1 MFIRV
6 SKLFRLLGKP
16 NKPTFEGAKRCVWI
30 AAGVHSTTFWVLV
43 VGAAALMVII
53 LAAIACWVA
62 RRRSSLAHKLGG
74 KRGPD
79 AALVF
84 QPPRRAT
91 AVRSPGSATHY
102 LRKSPSPTAA
112 TAPQPASPPQPGP
125 QTPHNP
131 PSVATT
137 PHSPT
142 APNEPTPLSKELADA
157 HATEKIKPL
166 EPEVNDGRLG
176 DLHFKLRYENEKSAL
191 VVSVVSCQNLPG
203 REPAGPDPYV
213 KLQLLPD
220 KQHKVKTRVVRKTRC
235 PVYDEDFTFY
245 GIAPH
250 QLTGTTLHFIVLSF
264 DRYSRDEIIGEVVS
278 PLSNL
283 ELHSGEA
290 MALCREIQPRSLKVV
305 TIFLE
310 FFFAVSEA
318 VIPKCSHCKALHP
331 RVGLMR
337 SVGRGEVLVS
347 LCWQPAAARLTV
359 VLLKARNL
367 PKMDVTGL
375 ADPFKGVGYNRYVA
389 SLLFYSYVKMYLL
402 YNGQRI
408 AKKKTHVKKRTLNP
422 VFNESFVFEV
432 PAAPS
437 ATLDHVSLELLV
449 LDWDRVTKNEVIGRI
464 ELGVNG
470 TGSSRHHWREVQAA
484 PRRQIAD
491 WHKLKE

>member
-1 MFIRV
+1 
-6 SKLFRLLGKP
+6 
-16 NKPTFEGAKRCVWI
+16 
-30 AAGVHSTTFWVLV
+30 
-43 VGAAALMVII
+43 AAALA
-53 LAAIACWVA
+53 LALLAGVACWAA
-62 RRRSSLAHKLGG
+62 RRKNTLAHKLGG

-79 AALVF
+79 KALVF

-102 LRKSPSPTAA
+102 LRKSPSPTAP
-112 TAPQPASPPQPGP
+112 TAPTATSPPRPQPTPTPTP
-125 QTPHNP
+125 QNP
-131 PSVATT
+131 PSGGTS
-137 PHSPT
+137 PHTPT
-142 APNEPTPLSKELADA
+142 APEPAPLSKELADA
-157 HATEKIKPL
+157 NATEKPKPVDN
-166 EPEVNDGRLG
+166 EPAVEGRLG
-176 DLHFKLRYENEKSAL
+176 DLHFKLRYENEKNAL
-191 VVSVVSCQNLPG
+191 VVSVVSCQGLPG

-250 QLTGTTLHFIVLSF
+250 QLAAITLHFVVLSF

-278 PLSNL
+278 PLSTL
-283 ELHSGEA
+283 QLHSGEA
-290 MALCREIQPRSLKVV
+290 MALCREIQPRSLK
-305 TIFLE
+305 
-310 FFFAVSEA
+310 
-318 VIPKCSHCKALHP
+318 
-331 RVGLMR
+331 MR

-375 ADPFKGVGYNRYVA
+375 ADP
-389 SLLFYSYVKMYLL
+389 YVKMYLL

-432 PAAPS
+432 PAAPN

-449 LDWDRVTKNEVIGRI
+449 LDWDRVTKNEVIGRL
-464 ELGVNG
+464 ELGAEG
-470 TGSSRHHWREVQAA
+470 TGSARHHWREVQAA

>member
-1 MFIRV
+1 MKMLAP
-6 SKLFRLLGKP
+6 SD
-16 NKPTFEGAKRCVWI
+16 
-30 AAGVHSTTFWVLV
+30 GVNITPVDSYGTTFW
-43 VGAAALMVII
+43 I
-53 LAAIACWVA
+53 LICGAIALLLAVLAVLACWIA
-62 RRRSSLAHKLGG
+62 RRRNSLAHKLGG

-79 AALVF
+79 KALVF

-102 LRKSPSPTAA
+102 LRKSPSPTAPA
-112 TAPQPASPPQPGP
+112 PPTASSPPQPQPPP
-125 QTPHNP
+125 QNNHQSSSNNNSPNT
-131 PSVATT
+131 
-137 PHSPT
+137 PT
-142 APNEPTPLSKELADA
+142 APTEPAPLSKELADA
-157 HATEKIKPL
+157 NATEKVKTV
-166 EPEVNDGRLG
+166 EPETNDGRLG
-176 DLHFKLRYENEKSAL
+176 DLHFKLRYETEKNAL

-250 QLTGTTLHFIVLSF
+250 QLTAITLHFVVLSF
-264 DRYSRDEIIGEVVS
+264 DRYSRDEIIGEVIS

-283 ELHSGEA
+283 QLHSGEA
-290 MALCREIQPRSLKVV
+290 MALCREIQPRSLK
-305 TIFLE
+305 
-310 FFFAVSEA
+310 
-318 VIPKCSHCKALHP
+318 
-331 RVGLMR
+331 MR

-375 ADPFKGVGYNRYVA
+375 ADP
-389 SLLFYSYVKMYLL
+389 YVKMYLL

-432 PAAPS
+432 PNAPN

-449 LDWDRVTKNEVIGRI
+449 LDWDRVTKNEVIGRL
-464 ELGVNG
+464 ELGANG
-470 TGSSRHHWREVQAA
+470 AGSARHHWREVQAA

>member
-1 MFIRV
+1 MKMLVAPHDGPDINPV
-6 SKLFRLLGKP
+6 ESGGQLH
-16 NKPTFEGAKRCVWI
+16 GATLW
-30 AAGVHSTTFWVLV
+30 LV
-43 VGAAALMVII
+43 GCGAAALIVAAL
-53 LAAIACWVA
+53 LALACWIA
-62 RRRSSLAHKLGG
+62 RRRHSLAHKLGG

-79 AALVF
+79 KALVF

-112 TAPQPASPPQPGP
+112 APPAPPAPANSPPAQP
-125 QTPHNP
+125 TPNNT
-131 PSVATT
+131 ATT
-137 PHSPT
+137 PTGGNSPHSPT
-142 APNEPTPLSKELADA
+142 APTEPTPLSKELADA
-157 HATEKIKPL
+157 NATEKTKVA
-166 EPEVNDGRLG
+166 EPENTDGRLG
-176 DLHFKLRYENEKSAL
+176 DLHFKLRYENEKNAL
-191 VVSVVSCQNLPG
+191 VVSVVSCQGLPG
-203 REPAGPDPYV
+203 REPTGPDPYV

-250 QLTGTTLHFIVLSF
+250 QITAITLHFVVLSF

-283 ELHSGEA
+283 QLHSGEA
-290 MALCREIQPRSLKVV
+290 MALCREIQPRSLK
-305 TIFLE
+305 
-310 FFFAVSEA
+310 
-318 VIPKCSHCKALHP
+318 
-331 RVGLMR
+331 MR

-375 ADPFKGVGYNRYVA
+375 ADP
-389 SLLFYSYVKMYLL
+389 YVKMYLL

-422 VFNESFVFEV
+422 VFNESFVFDV
-432 PAAPS
+432 PAAPN

-449 LDWDRVTKNEVIGRI
+449 LDWDRVTKNEVIGRL
-464 ELGVNG
+464 ELGCAG
-470 TGSSRHHWREVQAA
+470 AGSARHHWREVQAA

>member
-1 MFIRV
+1 M
-6 SKLFRLLGKP
+6 KRLTSHDVDISPIESPG
-16 NKPTFEGAKRCVWI
+16 EW
-30 AAGVHSTTFWVLV
+30 HSATFWVLV
-43 VGAAALMVII
+43 VGASALVAVA
-53 LAAIACWVA
+53 LAAFACWVA
-62 RRRSSLAHKLGG
+62 RRRSTLAHKLGG

-79 AALVF
+79 KALVF

-112 TAPQPASPPQPGP
+112 APPTASPPQPQP
-125 QTPHNP
+125 PANP
-131 PSVATT
+131 PSGGNS
-137 PHSPT
+137 PHTPT
-142 APNEPTPLSKELADA
+142 APEPAPLSKELADA
-157 HATEKIKPL
+157 NATEKPKPI
-166 EPEVNDGRLG
+166 EPETTTDGKLG

-191 VVSVVSCQNLPG
+191 VVSVVSCQGLPG

-250 QLTGTTLHFIVLSF
+250 QLSAITLHFVVLSF

-278 PLSNL
+278 PLSAL
-283 ELHSGEA
+283 ALHSGEP
-290 MALCREIQPRSLKVV
+290 MALCREIQPRSLK
-305 TIFLE
+305 
-310 FFFAVSEA
+310 
-318 VIPKCSHCKALHP
+318 
-331 RVGLMR
+331 MR

-375 ADPFKGVGYNRYVA
+375 ADP
-389 SLLFYSYVKMYLL
+389 YVKMYLL

-432 PAAPS
+432 PAAPN
-437 ATLDHVSLELLV
+437 AALDHVALELLV
-449 LDWDRVTKNEVIGRI
+449 LDWDRVTKNEVIGRL
-464 ELGVNG
+464 ELGAEGAG
-470 TGSSRHHWREVQAA
+470 TARHHWREVQAA

>member
-1 MFIRV
+1 MKMLTAHDGPDIAPV
-6 SKLFRLLGKP
+6 E
-16 NKPTFEGAKRCVWI
+16 PT
-30 AAGVHSTTFWVLV
+30 AGVHSTTFWVLV

-290 MALCREIQPRSLKVV
+290 MALCREIQPRSLK
-305 TIFLE
+305 
-310 FFFAVSEA
+310 
-318 VIPKCSHCKALHP
+318 
-331 RVGLMR
+331 MR

-375 ADPFKGVGYNRYVA
+375 ADP
-389 SLLFYSYVKMYLL
+389 YVKMYLL

>member
-1 MFIRV
+1 M
-6 SKLFRLLGKP
+6 LMLQDGP
-16 NKPTFEGAKRCVWI
+16 DI
-30 AAGVHSTTFWVLV
+30 APVESSGEWHSATFWVFV
-43 VGAAALMVII
+43 VGAAAVVAGM
-53 LAAIACWVA
+53 LAALACWVA
-62 RRRSSLAHKLGG
+62 RRRASLAHKLGG

-79 AALVF
+79 KALVF

-112 TAPQPASPPQPGP
+112 APTPATSPPQP
-125 QTPHNP
+125 QP
-131 PSVATT
+131 PAPKDLSPGGNS

-142 APNEPTPLSKELADA
+142 APAEPAPLSKELADA
-157 HATEKIKPL
+157 TATEKIKPT
-166 EPEVNDGRLG
+166 EPENNDGRLG

-191 VVSVVSCQNLPG
+191 VVSVVSCQGLPG

-250 QLTGTTLHFIVLSF
+250 QLSAITLHFVVLSF

-283 ELHSGEA
+283 QLQSGEA
-290 MALCREIQPRSLKVV
+290 MALCREIQPRSLK
-305 TIFLE
+305 
-310 FFFAVSEA
+310 
-318 VIPKCSHCKALHP
+318 
-331 RVGLMR
+331 MR
-337 SVGRGEVLVS
+337 SAGRGEVLVS

-375 ADPFKGVGYNRYVA
+375 ADP
-389 SLLFYSYVKMYLL
+389 YVKMYLL

-437 ATLDHVSLELLV
+437 ASLDHVSLELLV
-449 LDWDRVTKNEVIGRI
+449 LDWDRVTKNEVIGRL
-464 ELGVNG
+464 ELGANG
-470 TGSSRHHWREVQAA
+470 TGSARHHWREVQAA

>member
-1 MFIRV
+1 M
-6 SKLFRLLGKP
+6 KMLAPHDGP
-16 NKPTFEGAKRCVWI
+16 DI
-30 AAGVHSTTFWVLV
+30 APVDSSGEWHTATIWLIV
-43 VGAAALMVII
+43 VGAGGLLLAGLGAA
-53 LAAIACWVA
+53 ACWLA

-79 AALVF
+79 KALVF

-102 LRKSPSPTAA
+102 LRKSPSPTAP
-112 TAPQPASPPQPGP
+112 APPSASPPQPQPPP
-125 QTPHNP
+125 QNPGSGHN
-131 PSVATT
+131 S

-142 APNEPTPLSKELADA
+142 APAEPAPLSKELADA
-157 HATEKIKPL
+157 NATEKVKPT
-166 EPEVNDGRLG
+166 EPDTNDGRLG
-176 DLHFKLRYENEKSAL
+176 DLHFKLRYENERNAL
-191 VVSVVSCQNLPG
+191 VVSVVSCQGLPG

-245 GIAPH
+245 GLGPN
-250 QLTGTTLHFIVLSF
+250 QLAEITLHFVVLSF
-264 DRYSRDEIIGEVVS
+264 DRYSRDEIIGEVIA
-278 PLSNL
+278 PLCGL
-283 ELHSGEA
+283 QLQSGEA
-290 MALCREIQPRSLKVV
+290 MALCREIQPRSLK
-305 TIFLE
+305 
-310 FFFAVSEA
+310 
-318 VIPKCSHCKALHP
+318 
-331 RVGLMR
+331 MR

-375 ADPFKGVGYNRYVA
+375 ADP
-389 SLLFYSYVKMYLL
+389 YVKMYLL

-432 PAAPS
+432 PAAPN

-449 LDWDRVTKNEVIGRI
+449 LDWDRVTKNEVIGRL
-464 ELGVNG
+464 ELGAEG
-470 TGSSRHHWREVQAA
+470 AGSARHHWREVQAA

>member
-1 MFIRV
+1 MKMLAPHDGPDIAPV
-6 SKLFRLLGKP
+6 DSAGELH
-16 NKPTFEGAKRCVWI
+16 GATLWLVVC
-30 AAGVHSTTFWVLV
+30 GVAVLV
-43 VGAAALMVII
+43 AAAL
-53 LAAIACWVA
+53 AALACWIA
-62 RRRSSLAHKLGG
+62 RRRNSLAHKLGG

-79 AALVF
+79 KALVF

-102 LRKSPSPTAA
+102 LRKSPSPTAPRP
-112 TAPQPASPPQPGP
+112 APPTP
-125 QTPHNP
+125 QTPAVNP
-131 PSVATT
+131 ATT
-137 PHSPT
+137 PTGGNSPQSPL
-142 APNEPTPLSKELADA
+142 APTEPAPLSKELADA
-157 HATEKIKPL
+157 NATEKTKTT
-166 EPEVNDGRLG
+166 EPESNDGRLG
-176 DLHFKLRYENEKSAL
+176 DLHFKLRYETEKNAL

-245 GIAPH
+245 GIYQH
-250 QLTGTTLHFIVLSF
+250 QISLITLHFVVLSF
-264 DRYSRDEIIGEVVS
+264 DRYSRDEIIGEVVA
-278 PLSNL
+278 PLTSL
-283 ELHSGEA
+283 QLQSGEP
-290 MALCREIQPRSLKVV
+290 MALCREIQPRSLK
-305 TIFLE
+305 
-310 FFFAVSEA
+310 
-318 VIPKCSHCKALHP
+318 
-331 RVGLMR
+331 MR

-375 ADPFKGVGYNRYVA
+375 ADP
-389 SLLFYSYVKMYLL
+389 YVKMYLL

-432 PAAPS
+432 PAAPN

-449 LDWDRVTKNEVIGRI
+449 LDWDRVTKNEVIGRL
-464 ELGVNG
+464 ELGAVG
-470 TGSSRHHWREVQAA
+470 AGSARHHWREVQAA

>member
-1 MFIRV
+1 MFSYV
-6 SKLFRLLGKP
+6 FNGYRLIGGELH
-16 NKPTFEGAKRCVWI
+16 GA
-30 AAGVHSTTFWVLV
+30 TFWVV
-43 VGAAALMVII
+43 MVGAAVAVATI
-53 LAAIACWVA
+53 LAAFACWVA
-62 RRRSSLAHKLGG
+62 RRRNSLAHKLGEVRENLYCNNQQQATAHIRG

-79 AALVF
+79 KALVF

-102 LRKSPSPTAA
+102 LRKSPSPTAPTGPTGP
-112 TAPQPASPPQPGP
+112 TAPTMTSPPQP
-125 QTPHNP
+125 HP
-131 PSVATT
+131 PSGGNSPST
-137 PHSPT
+137 PT
-142 APNEPTPLSKELADA
+142 APPTEPTPLSKELADA
-157 HATEKIKPL
+157 NATEKKDKV
-166 EPEVNDGRLG
+166 EPEVNNEGKLG
-176 DLHFKLRYENEKSAL
+176 DLHFKLRYENEKTAL
-191 VVSVVSCQNLPG
+191 VVSVVSCQGLPG

-250 QLTGTTLHFIVLSF
+250 QLSAITLHFVVLSF

-278 PLSNL
+278 PLSTL
-283 ELHSGEA
+283 QLQSGEA
-290 MALCREIQPRSLKVV
+290 MALCREIQPRSLK
-305 TIFLE
+305 
-310 FFFAVSEA
+310 
-318 VIPKCSHCKALHP
+318 
-331 RVGLMR
+331 MR

-375 ADPFKGVGYNRYVA
+375 ADP
-389 SLLFYSYVKMYLL
+389 YVKMYLL

-432 PAAPS
+432 PAAPT

-449 LDWDRVTKNEVIGRI
+449 LDWDRVTKNEVIGRL
-464 ELGVNG
+464 ELGAEG
-470 TGSSRHHWREVQAA
+470 AGSARHHWREVQAA

>member
-1 MFIRV
+1 M
-6 SKLFRLLGKP
+6 KMLAAA
-16 NKPTFEGAKRCVWI
+16 EGPDITPVESSGEW
-30 AAGVHSTTFWVLV
+30 HSATFWVLV
-43 VGAAALMVII
+43 VGAAALLAII
-53 LAAIACWVA
+53 LAAVACWVA
-62 RRRSSLAHKLGG
+62 RRRHSLAHKLGS

-79 AALVF
+79 KALVF

-102 LRKSPSPTAA
+102 LRKSPSPTAP
-112 TAPQPASPPQPGP
+112 APAPPQP
-125 QTPHNP
+125 QTPANP
-131 PSVATT
+131 PSGGNS

-142 APNEPTPLSKELADA
+142 APTAPSEPAPLSKELADV
-157 HATEKIKPL
+157 HATEKVKPL
-166 EPEVNDGRLG
+166 EPETNDGKLG

-250 QLTGTTLHFIVLSF
+250 QLTGITLHFVVLSF

-283 ELHSGEA
+283 QLQSGEA
-290 MALCREIQPRSLKVV
+290 MALCREIQPRSLK
-305 TIFLE
+305 
-310 FFFAVSEA
+310 
-318 VIPKCSHCKALHP
+318 
-331 RVGLMR
+331 MR

-375 ADPFKGVGYNRYVA
+375 ADP
-389 SLLFYSYVKMYLL
+389 YVKMYLL

-432 PAAPS
+432 PAAPN

-449 LDWDRVTKNEVIGRI
+449 LDWDRVTKNEVIGRV
-464 ELGVNG
+464 ELGANG
-470 TGSSRHHWREVQAA
+470 TGSARHHWREVQAA

>member
-1 MFIRV
+1 MAVKVDII
-6 SKLFRLLGKP
+6 LYILEAG
-16 NKPTFEGAKRCVWI
+16 EWHGA
-30 AAGVHSTTFWVLV
+30 AFWVV
-43 VGAAALMVII
+43 VCGAAALA
-53 LAAIACWVA
+53 LAALAGVACWLA
-62 RRRSSLAHKLGG
+62 KRRSALAHKLGG

-79 AALVF
+79 KALVF

-102 LRKSPSPTAA
+102 LRKSPSPTAPA
-112 TAPQPASPPQPGP
+112 PAPAPPAAASPQPASAPAPPQL
-125 QTPHNP
+125 
-131 PSVATT
+131 PSSGATS

-142 APNEPTPLSKELADA
+142 APEPAPLSKELADA
-157 HATEKIKPL
+157 TATEKIKPIDSDTS
-166 EPEVNDGRLG
+166 EGKLG

-191 VVSVVSCQNLPG
+191 VVSVVSCQGLPG

-245 GIAPH
+245 GLAPH
-250 QLTGTTLHFIVLSF
+250 QLSAITLHFVVLSF
-264 DRYSRDEIIGEVVS
+264 DRYSRDEIIGEVVA
-278 PLSNL
+278 PLSAL
-283 ELHSGEA
+283 QLQSGEA
-290 MALCREIQPRSLKVV
+290 MALCREVQPRSLKM
-305 TIFLE
+305 L
-310 FFFAVSEA
+310 
-318 VIPKCSHCKALHP
+318 
-331 RVGLMR
+331 R
-337 SVGRGEVLVS
+337 VGRGEVLVS

-375 ADPFKGVGYNRYVA
+375 ADP
-389 SLLFYSYVKMYLL
+389 YVKMYLL

-422 VFNESFVFEV
+422 VFNESFVFEL
-432 PAAPS
+432 PAA
-437 ATLDHVSLELLV
+437 AAQAALDHVALELLV
-449 LDWDRVTKNEVIGRI
+449 LDWDRVTKNEVIGRL
-464 ELGVNG
+464 ELGANG
-470 TGSSRHHWREVQAA
+470 AGSARHHWREVQAA

>member
-1 MFIRV
+1 MRRV
-6 SKLFRLLGKP
+6 HE
-16 NKPTFEGAKRCVWI
+16 FEQQTGEWHGA
-30 AAGVHSTTFWVLV
+30 TFWVLV
-43 VGAAALMVII
+43 VGAAAAAVTI
-53 LAAIACWVA
+53 LAALACWVA
-62 RRRSSLAHKLGG
+62 RRRTTLAHKLGG
-74 KRGPD
+74 KRAPD
-79 AALVF
+79 KALVF

-102 LRKSPSPTAA
+102 LRKSPSPTAP
-112 TAPQPASPPQPGP
+112 APAGSPPQSCQP
-125 QTPHNP
+125 P
-131 PSVATT
+131 PSGGTS
-137 PHSPT
+137 PHTPT
-142 APNEPTPLSKELADA
+142 APPLEAAPLSKELADA
-157 HATEKIKPL
+157 TATEKPKPV
-166 EPEVNDGRLG
+166 EPEVTEGKLG

-191 VVSVVSCQNLPG
+191 VVSVVSCQGLPG

-245 GIAPH
+245 GLAPH
-250 QLTGTTLHFIVLSF
+250 QLTGITLHFVVLSF
-264 DRYSRDEIIGEVVS
+264 DRYSRDEIIGEVVA
-278 PLSNL
+278 PLSSL
-283 ELHSGEA
+283 QLHSGEA
-290 MALCREIQPRSLKVV
+290 MALCREIQPRSLK
-305 TIFLE
+305 
-310 FFFAVSEA
+310 
-318 VIPKCSHCKALHP
+318 
-331 RVGLMR
+331 MR

-375 ADPFKGVGYNRYVA
+375 ADP
-389 SLLFYSYVKMYLL
+389 YVKMYLL

-432 PAAPS
+432 PAAPN

-449 LDWDRVTKNEVIGRI
+449 LDWDRVTKNEVIGRL
-464 ELGVNG
+464 ELGAEG
-470 TGSSRHHWREVQAA
+470 TGSARHHWREVQAA

>member
-1 MFIRV
+1 MNILTPHDGPDI
-6 SKLFRLLGKP
+6 SPIDSGG
-16 NKPTFEGAKRCVWI
+16 EW
-30 AAGVHSTTFWVLV
+30 HSATFWVLV
-43 VGAAALMVII
+43 VGASALVAAALAVF
-53 LAAIACWVA
+53 ACWIT
-62 RRRSSLAHKLGG
+62 RRRSTLAHKLGG

-79 AALVF
+79 KALVF

-112 TAPQPASPPQPGP
+112 APPPTTSPPQPLPPTNPVMPSGGNS
-125 QTPHNP
+125 PH
-131 PSVATT
+131 T
-137 PHSPT
+137 PT
-142 APNEPTPLSKELADA
+142 APEPTPLSKELADA
-157 HATEKIKPL
+157 NATEKPKPI
-166 EPEVNDGRLG
+166 EPETNDGKLG

-191 VVSVVSCQNLPG
+191 VVSVVSCQGLPG

-250 QLTGTTLHFIVLSF
+250 QLAAITLHFVVLSF

-278 PLSNL
+278 PLSTL
-283 ELHSGEA
+283 QLHSGEA
-290 MALCREIQPRSLKVV
+290 TALCREIQPRSLK
-305 TIFLE
+305 
-310 FFFAVSEA
+310 
-318 VIPKCSHCKALHP
+318 
-331 RVGLMR
+331 MR

-375 ADPFKGVGYNRYVA
+375 ADP
-389 SLLFYSYVKMYLL
+389 YVKMYLL

-432 PAAPS
+432 PAAPN

-449 LDWDRVTKNEVIGRI
+449 LDWDRVTKNEVIGRL
-464 ELGVNG
+464 ELGAEG
-470 TGSSRHHWREVQAA
+470 AGSARHHWREVQAA

>member
-1 MFIRV
+1 MKMLMPHDGPDIAPIESSGEWHSSVFWAV
-6 SKLFRLLGKP
+6 VV
-16 NKPTFEGAKRCVWI
+16 C
-30 AAGVHSTTFWVLV
+30 AAGLL
-43 VGAAALMVII
+43 AAMLAAL
-53 LAAIACWVA
+53 ACWVA
-62 RRRSSLAHKLGG
+62 RRRATLAHKLGG

-79 AALVF
+79 KALVF

-112 TAPQPASPPQPGP
+112 PTPATSPPQPQPQPQLQPQLPTTKELSPGGLSP
-125 QTPHNP
+125 QTP
-131 PSVATT
+131 
-137 PHSPT
+137 T
-142 APNEPTPLSKELADA
+142 APEPLPLSKELADA
-157 HATEKIKPL
+157 AATEKVKPT
-166 EPEVNDGRLG
+166 EPENNDGRLG
-176 DLHFKLRYENEKSAL
+176 DLHFKLRYEKEKSAL
-191 VVSVVSCQNLPG
+191 VVSVVSCQGLPG

-245 GIAPH
+245 GLAPH
-250 QLTGTTLHFIVLSF
+250 QLAAITLHFVVLSF

-278 PLSNL
+278 PLSGL
-283 ELHSGEA
+283 QLHSGEA
-290 MALCREIQPRSLKVV
+290 MALCREIQPRSLK
-305 TIFLE
+305 
-310 FFFAVSEA
+310 
-318 VIPKCSHCKALHP
+318 
-331 RVGLMR
+331 MR

-375 ADPFKGVGYNRYVA
+375 ADP
-389 SLLFYSYVKMYLL
+389 YVKMYLL

-437 ATLDHVSLELLV
+437 ASLDHVSLELLV
-449 LDWDRVTKNEVIGRI
+449 LDWDRVTKNEVIGRL
-464 ELGVNG
+464 ELGAAG
-470 TGSSRHHWREVQAA
+470 TGSARHHWREVQAA

>member
-1 MFIRV
+1 MKMLAPHDGPDIAPV
-6 SKLFRLLGKP
+6 DSSGELH
-16 NKPTFEGAKRCVWI
+16 GA
-30 AAGVHSTTFWVLV
+30 TFWLLV
-43 VGAAALMVII
+43 CGAAAAVVTV
-53 LAAIACWVA
+53 LAALACWVT
-62 RRRSSLAHKLGG
+62 RRRNSLAHKLGS

-79 AALVF
+79 KALVF

-102 LRKSPSPTAA
+102 LRKSPSPTAP
-112 TAPQPASPPQPGP
+112 TAPATSPPH
-125 QTPHNP
+125 PHP
-131 PSVATT
+131 PITNHTGSKSPSGGTT

-142 APNEPTPLSKELADA
+142 APTEPTPLSKELADA
-157 HATEKIKPL
+157 NCTEKIKPV
-166 EPEVNDGRLG
+166 EPEPNNDGKLG

-191 VVSVVSCQNLPG
+191 VVSVVSCQGLPG

-245 GIAPH
+245 GIVPH
-250 QLTGTTLHFIVLSF
+250 QLAAITLHFVVLSF
-264 DRYSRDEIIGEVVS
+264 DRYSRDEIIGEVVA

-283 ELHSGEA
+283 QLQSGEA
-290 MALCREIQPRSLKVV
+290 MALCREIQPRSLK
-305 TIFLE
+305 
-310 FFFAVSEA
+310 
-318 VIPKCSHCKALHP
+318 
-331 RVGLMR
+331 MR

-375 ADPFKGVGYNRYVA
+375 ADP
-389 SLLFYSYVKMYLL
+389 YVKMYLL

-432 PAAPS
+432 PAAPN

-449 LDWDRVTKNEVIGRI
+449 LDWDRVTKNEVIGRL
-464 ELGVNG
+464 ELGAEG
-470 TGSSRHHWREVQAA
+470 TGSARHHWREVQAA

>member
-1 MFIRV
+1 
-6 SKLFRLLGKP
+6 S
-16 NKPTFEGAKRCVWI
+16 
-30 AAGVHSTTFWVLV
+30 
-43 VGAAALMVII
+43 
-53 LAAIACWVA
+53 
-62 RRRSSLAHKLGG
+62 

-79 AALVF
+79 KALVF

-102 LRKSPSPTAA
+102 LRKSPSPTA
-112 TAPQPASPPQPGP
+112 
-125 QTPHNP
+125 
-131 PSVATT
+131 
-137 PHSPT
+137 PT
-142 APNEPTPLSKELADA
+142 APNASSPPQLQPSLTPQQQPQTPCNPPSIHTSPSTPTGAEPAPLSKELSDA
-157 HATEKIKPL
+157 NATEKTKPV
-166 EPEVNDGRLG
+166 EPETNDGRNG
-176 DLHFKLRYENEKSAL
+176 GYENEKNAL
-191 VVSVVSCQNLPG
+191 VVSVVSCQGLPG

-245 GIAPH
+245 GLAPQ
-250 QLTGTTLHFIVLSF
+250 QLTAITLHFVVLSF

-278 PLSNL
+278 PLSSL
-283 ELHSGEA
+283 QLHSGEA
-290 MALCREIQPRSLKVV
+290 MALCREIQPRSLKVR
-305 TIFLE
+305 TFMKQ
-310 FFFAVSEA
+310 AK
-318 VIPKCSHCKALHP
+318 IPGAGNPKSNDETFTTDFENLALQ
-331 RVGLMR
+331 MR

-375 ADPFKGVGYNRYVA
+375 ADP
-389 SLLFYSYVKMYLL
+389 YVKMYLL

-432 PAAPS
+432 PAAPN

-449 LDWDRVTKNEVIGRI
+449 LDWDRLTKNEVIGRL
-464 ELGVNG
+464 ELGANG
-470 TGSSRHHWREVQAA
+470 SGSARHHWREVQAA

>member
-1 MFIRV
+1 MKMLAPQDGPDISPV
-6 SKLFRLLGKP
+6 ASAGDWY
-16 NKPTFEGAKRCVWI
+16 GA
-30 AAGVHSTTFWVLV
+30 TFWLWLCLAVTLVLSLL
-43 VGAAALMVII
+43 AAL
-53 LAAIACWVA
+53 ACWIA
-62 RRRSSLAHKLGG
+62 RRRNSLAHKLGG

-79 AALVF
+79 KALVF
-84 QPPRRAT
+84 QPPSRAT

-102 LRKSPSPTAA
+102 LRKSPSPTAP
-112 TAPQPASPPQPGP
+112 APPSAGSPPQQNSQNNSPSGNS
-125 QTPHNP
+125 PH
-131 PSVATT
+131 T
-137 PHSPT
+137 PT
-142 APNEPTPLSKELADA
+142 APAVDTAPLSKELADA
-157 HATEKIKPL
+157 HATEKVKP
-166 EPEVNDGRLG
+166 PENETNDGRLG
-176 DLHFKLRYENEKSAL
+176 DLHFKLRYENEKNAL
-191 VVSVVSCQNLPG
+191 VVSVVSCQGLPG

-245 GIAPH
+245 GIAPN
-250 QLTGTTLHFIVLSF
+250 QLTGITLHFVVLSF

-278 PLSNL
+278 PLSSL
-283 ELHSGEA
+283 QLHSGEA
-290 MALCREIQPRSLKVV
+290 MALCREIQPRSLK
-305 TIFLE
+305 
-310 FFFAVSEA
+310 
-318 VIPKCSHCKALHP
+318 
-331 RVGLMR
+331 MR

-375 ADPFKGVGYNRYVA
+375 ADP
-389 SLLFYSYVKMYLL
+389 YVKMYLL

-432 PAAPS
+432 PAAPN
-437 ATLDHVSLELLV
+437 ATLDHVSLELLL
-449 LDWDRVTKNEVIGRI
+449 LDWDRVTKNEVIGRL
-464 ELGVNG
+464 ELGAEGV
-470 TGSSRHHWREVQAA
+470 GSARHHWREVQAA

>member
-1 MFIRV
+1 MKMLAPHDGPDISPV
-6 SKLFRLLGKP
+6 DSSGEWHTATVWMVLMG
-16 NKPTFEGAKRCVWI
+16 CVGVVVVMI
-30 AAGVHSTTFWVLV
+30 AAF
-43 VGAAALMVII
+43 
-53 LAAIACWVA
+53 ACWLA
-62 RRRSSLAHKLGG
+62 RRRNSLAHKLG

-79 AALVF
+79 KALVF

-102 LRKSPSPTAA
+102 LRKSPSPTA
-112 TAPQPASPPQPGP
+112 PQPPTAGSPPQPQP
-125 QTPHNP
+125 PPLNPFPHQG
-131 PSVATT
+131 SGHVS

-142 APNEPTPLSKELADA
+142 APTEPTPLSKELADA
-157 HATEKIKPL
+157 NATEKIKPV
-166 EPEVNDGRLG
+166 EPENNDGRLG
-176 DLHFKLRYENEKSAL
+176 DLHFRLRYENEKNAL
-191 VVSVVSCQNLPG
+191 VVSVVSCQGLPG

-245 GIAPH
+245 GLAPH
-250 QLTGTTLHFIVLSF
+250 QLTGITLHFVVLSF
-264 DRYSRDEIIGEVVS
+264 DRYSRDEIIGEVVA
-278 PLSNL
+278 PLTNL
-283 ELHSGEA
+283 QLQIGDA
-290 MALCREIQPRSLKVV
+290 MALCREIQPRSLK
-305 TIFLE
+305 
-310 FFFAVSEA
+310 
-318 VIPKCSHCKALHP
+318 
-331 RVGLMR
+331 MR

-375 ADPFKGVGYNRYVA
+375 ADP
-389 SLLFYSYVKMYLL
+389 YVKMYLL

-432 PAAPS
+432 PAAPN

-449 LDWDRVTKNEVIGRI
+449 LDWDRVTKNEVIGRL
-464 ELGVNG
+464 ELGAEG
-470 TGSSRHHWREVQAA
+470 AGSARHHWREVQAA

>member
-1 MFIRV
+1 MKI
-6 SKLFRLLGKP
+6 LAA
-16 NKPTFEGAKRCVWI
+16 EGPDITPIESSGEW
-30 AAGVHSTTFWVLV
+30 HSATFWVLI
-43 VGAAALMVII
+43 VGAALLAVI
-53 LAAIACWVA
+53 LAAVACWVA

-79 AALVF
+79 KALVF

-112 TAPQPASPPQPGP
+112 APPQP
-125 QTPHNP
+125 QTTSPPRPHTPNP
-131 PSVATT
+131 PSAATT
-137 PHSPT
+137 PHTPT
-142 APNEPTPLSKELADA
+142 APNEPTPLSKELADV

-166 EPEVNDGRLG
+166 EPETNDGKLG
-176 DLHFKLRYENEKSAL
+176 DLHFKLWYENVKSAL

-213 KLQLLPD
+213 KLQLLPE

-250 QLTGTTLHFIVLSF
+250 QLTGITLHFVVLSF

-278 PLSNL
+278 PLSTL
-283 ELHSGEA
+283 QLQSGEA
-290 MALCREIQPRSLKVV
+290 MALCREIQPRSLK
-305 TIFLE
+305 
-310 FFFAVSEA
+310 
-318 VIPKCSHCKALHP
+318 
-331 RVGLMR
+331 MR

-375 ADPFKGVGYNRYVA
+375 ADP
-389 SLLFYSYVKMYLL
+389 YVKMYLL

-432 PAAPS
+432 PAAPN

-449 LDWDRVTKNEVIGRI
+449 LDWDRVTKNEVIGRV
-464 ELGVNG
+464 ELGANG
-470 TGSSRHHWREVQAA
+470 TGSARHHWREVQAA